1 PPRPPRVP
9 TLAAGGYPEWAPV
22 APTRAMARPPGR
34 SPCQGM
40 RGRCGTSPTQRRLP
54 GPQRHEHALESI
66 CLSLNRA
73 RDSQRADFLIQ
84 AGCWA
89 WRPAAMARAYSEDL
103 RERFCRALDRGMS
116 ARGAARQLE
125 VSASTG
131 VKWAQRWRAT
141 GTLSAKPMGGRRP
154 LVLESERDWLLARLE
169 RQ

>member
-1 PPRPPRVP
+1 
-9 TLAAGGYPEWAPV
+9 
-22 APTRAMARPPGR
+22 
-34 SPCQGM
+34 
-40 RGRCGTSPTQRRLP
+40 
-54 GPQRHEHALESI
+54 
-66 CLSLNRA
+66 
-73 RDSQRADFLIQ
+73 
-84 AGCWA
+84 
-89 WRPAAMARAYSEDL
+89 MARAYSEDL

-169 RQ
+169 RQCDPTVADLVAALREERGVEVCRDTLWRFLKRCGKSFKKRRSSPGNRIGRTSCAAAPVGSGSSAG